1 MFRKSKDLRSLIAP
15 SRVQKPPNQIRT
27 TISPWTTLFDQ
38 KRNFKC
44 GVRNCGACAFMS
56 QRKKEVIGSDG
67 HTHKISQFINCGTS
81 YLVYGLVCPRGLL
94 YVGRT
99 IRPLRTR
106 FSEHKCNIINSN
118 SYDQSMKNKKG
129 HNYSVPRHFKECHD
143 GNPTG
148 LKVFGTE
155 AIKKDNDTGRRFQ
168 RLCRQA
174 SFWIFTLGSMAPVGM
189 NEDLEVH
196 GAI

>member
-1 MFRKSKDLRSLIAP
+1 
-15 SRVQKPPNQIRT
+15 
-27 TISPWTTLFDQ
+27 
-38 KRNFKC
+38 
-44 GVRNCGACAFMS
+44 MS

-155 AIKKDNDTGRRFQ
+155 AIKKDNDMGRRFQ

-189 NEDLEVH
+189 NKDLEVH
-196 GAI
+196 GAIQKYDQHQYPFQCSIQHASLPLLCQFFKFSVFFFPSYPTHYNLFVIVEP

>member
-1 MFRKSKDLRSLIAP
+1 
-15 SRVQKPPNQIRT
+15 
-27 TISPWTTLFDQ
+27 
-38 KRNFKC
+38 
-44 GVRNCGACAFMS
+44 
-56 QRKKEVIGSDG
+56 
-67 HTHKISQFINCGTS
+67 
-81 YLVYGLVCPRGLL
+81 
-94 YVGRT
+94 
-99 IRPLRTR
+99 
-106 FSEHKCNIINSN
+106 
-118 SYDQSMKNKKG
+118 MKNKKG

-155 AIKKDNDTGRRFQ
+155 AIKKDNDMGRRFQ

-189 NEDLEVH
+189 NKDLEVH